1 MKIRIAKKKL
11 KKVISDTYRINKRHI
26 KLTRTYFVLN
36 SDYGYRYCD
45 GSIGLYFI
53 KIQKKKIKKKP
64 ITITK
69 RHLLRFMK
77 EMYMADVKEY
87 VPKTETMEETYKQ
100 PPRTRRYCKIY
111 GNVNNSK

>member
-11 KKVISDTYRINKRHI
+11 KKVISEAYRINKKHI

-53 KIQKKKIKKKP
+53 KIQKKIKKKP
-64 ITITK
+64 MTITK

>member
-11 KKVISDTYRINKRHI
+11 KKVISEAYRINKKHI

-53 KIQKKKIKKKP
+53 KIQKKKNK
-64 ITITK
+64 
-69 RHLLRFMK
+69 
-77 EMYMADVKEY
+77 
-87 VPKTETMEETYKQ
+87 EETNDYNQ
-100 PPRTRRYCKIY
+100 ETFASAHER
-111 GNVNNSK
+111 NVRG